1 MRNITLC
8 DCDLC
13 DCDHDRSQHAGIG
26 CKKCAVT
33 WSPDG
38 GCRAGGFT
46 NSEVRLMILEE
57 FLKLNPF
64 AAPDCITGAA
74 ANGDAESYAT
84 RIPVETVM
92 ELAFES
98 YDEREQEAGL

>member
-1 MRNITLC
+1 
-8 DCDLC
+8 
-13 DCDHDRSQHAGIG
+13 
-26 CKKCAVT
+26 
-33 WSPDG
+33 
-38 GCRAGGFT
+38 
-46 NSEVRLMILEE
+46 MILEE